1 MLSEDYKDYYLG
13 TGLRLLAR
21 SSEAPWNG
29 APPMPGD
36 PLCRPLPRAARPVGS
51 DHPVAALYDRLLR
64 ARFRRLVAA
73 TDWSAISVLRLGFCD
88 GEDDFPVVVLV
99 VLNAGAGVDE
109 LWARSLAV
117 RGKELLEAAA
127 TGPDLFELRSAGV
140 PDVEVEIAEAA
151 PASDWGPETDTVGP
165 LEPCV
170 WASLRVS
177 APDRQNRT
185 VESDVSKGI
194 FVDLK
199 APFERGGHCAV
210 TCHPIRQGDIPYV
223 YMPGVS
229 QKRPVECPSPD
240 DYARTMAILEV
251 RERELLRQEA
261 IPHSYRQDITTAHVA
276 AQRTMILTSV
286 RRIPDFGYVL
296 RSSGPTID
304 AQTGCLLKWTLVEVD
319 PCMGSRAKSSF
330 PWAPALDELFGTANL
345 HRMTEGAVR
354 TANLQHPNNPDALS
368 AFVFK
373 LGRETG
379 LRCGLLNNVRSDIR
393 SLHPAD
399 DDSGGLVE
407 LITAETVV
415 LDAPM
420 PRPGQG
426 FRWKISPFSRSGD
439 SGATVIDFAGAVVGM
454 LVTPDA
460 PGQWGPVSVVTPV
473 DRLLES
479 IWTTLDEDDPPPKW
493 LAPPRPYALREVQE
507 PLRSRSPGV
516 KYYNSNKNK

>member
-1 MLSEDYKDYYLG
+1 MLSEDYEDYYLG

-36 PLCRPLPRAARPVGS
+36 PLGRPLPRAARPVGP
-51 DHPVAALYDRLLR
+51 DHSVAALYDRLLR

-73 TDWSAISVLRLGFCD
+73 TDWSAISVLRLGFCG
-88 GEDDFPVVVLV
+88 GENGFPIVVLV
-99 VLNAGAGVDE
+99 VLNAGAGVGE
-109 LWARSLAV
+109 LWAR
-117 RGKELLEAAA
+117 
-127 TGPDLFELRSAGV
+127 AGV
-140 PDVEVEIAEAA
+140 PDVEMEIAEAA
-151 PASDWGPETDTVGP
+151 PAAGLAPEADTLGP

-170 WASLRVS
+170 WASLRIS

-210 TCHPIRQGDIPYV
+210 TCHPITQGDIPYV
-223 YMPGVS
+223 YISGVS

-261 IPHSYRQDITTAHVA
+261 IPHSHRQGITAAHVA
-276 AQRTMILTSV
+276 AQRTTLLTSV

-304 AQTGCLLKWTLVEVD
+304 AQTGCLLKWTLVEVG
-319 PCMGSRAKSSF
+319 PCMGSRAKSSL

-354 TANLQHPNNPDALS
+354 TASLQHPSNSDAPPAL
-368 AFVFK
+368 VFK

-393 SLHPAD
+393 SLHSAD
-399 DDSGGLVE
+399 DGSGGLVE
-407 LITAETVV
+407 FITTETVV
-415 LDAPM
+415 LDAPV

-426 FRWKISPFSRSGD
+426 FGWEIPRFSRPGD
-439 SGATVIDFAGAVVGM
+439 SGATVVDFAGAVVGM

-479 IWTTLDEDDPPPKW
+479 IRTTLDEDDPPPKW
-493 LAPPRPYALREVQE
+493 LVPHISL
-507 PLRSRSPGV
+507 L
-516 KYYNSNKNK
+516 

>member
-1 MLSEDYKDYYLG
+1 MPSEDYKDYYLG
-13 TGLRLLAR
+13 MGLRLLAR

-29 APPMPGD
+29 VPSMPGD
-36 PLCRPLPRAARPVGS
+36 PLGRPLPRTARPVGP

-64 ARFRRLVAA
+64 ARFRRLVAG
-73 TDWSAISVLRLGFCD
+73 TDWSAISVLRLGFCN
-88 GEDDFPVVVLV
+88 GTNFPVVLLV
-99 VLNAGAGVDE
+99 VLNAGAKVGE
-109 LWARSLAV
+109 LWTRSLVV
-117 RGKELLEAAA
+117 RGKELLEAA
-127 TGPDLFELRSAGV
+127 GV
-140 PDVEVEIAEAA
+140 PDVEMEIAEAA
-151 PASDWGPETDTVGP
+151 PASGWGPETDTLGP

-170 WASLRVS
+170 WASLCVS
-177 APDRQNRT
+177 APDRHNRT

-210 TCHPIRQGDIPYV
+210 TCHPITQGDIPYV
-223 YMPGVS
+223 YMAGVS

-240 DYARTMAILEV
+240 DYSRTMAILEA

-261 IPHSYRQDITTAHVA
+261 IPHSYRQDITAAHIA
-276 AQRTMILTSV
+276 AQRTMLLTSV
-286 RRIPDFGYVL
+286 RKIPDFGHVL

-319 PCMGSRAKSSF
+319 PCMGSRAKSSL
-330 PWAPALDELFGTANL
+330 PWTPALDELFGTANL

-354 TANLQHPNNPDALS
+354 MANPQHPNNSGAPPTL
-368 AFVFK
+368 VFK
-373 LGRETG
+373 VGRETG
-379 LRCGLLNNVRSDIR
+379 LRCGVLNNVRSDIR

-399 DDSGGLVE
+399 DHSEGLVE
-407 LITAETVV
+407 LITTETVV
-415 LDAPM
+415 LDVPV

-426 FRWKISPFSRSGD
+426 FGWKIPAFSRPGD
-439 SGATVIDFAGAVVGM
+439 SGATVVDFAGAVVGM

-479 IWTTLDEDDPPPKW
+479 IRTTLNDDDPSPKW
-493 LAPPRPYALREVQE
+493 LASHISL
-507 PLRSRSPGV
+507 L
-516 KYYNSNKNK
+516 

>member
-1 MLSEDYKDYYLG
+1 MPSEDYKDHYLG

-36 PLCRPLPRAARPVGS
+36 PLGRPLPRAARPVGP
-51 DHPVAALYDRLLR
+51 DHPVATLYDRLLR
-64 ARFRRLVAA
+64 TRFRRLVAGI
-73 TDWSAISVLRLGFCD
+73 DWSAISVLRLGFCD
-88 GEDDFPVVVLV
+88 GTDFPVVVLV
-99 VLNAGAGVDE
+99 VLNAGAGVGE
-109 LWARSLAV
+109 LWARSLVV
-117 RGKELLEAAA
+117 RGKELLEAA
-127 TGPDLFELRSAGV
+127 GV
-140 PDVEVEIAEAA
+140 SDVEMEIAEAA
-151 PASDWGPETDTVGP
+151 PASDWGPETDTLGP

-210 TCHPIRQGDIPYV
+210 TCHPITQGDIPYV

-229 QKRPVECPSPD
+229 QKRPVDCPSPD

-261 IPHSYRQDITTAHVA
+261 IPHSYRQDITAAHIA

-286 RRIPDFGYVL
+286 RRIPNFGYVL

-319 PCMGSRAKSSF
+319 PCMGSRAKSSL
-330 PWAPALDELFGTANL
+330 PWTPALDELFGTANL
-345 HRMTEGAVR
+345 HKMTEGAVR
-354 TANLQHPNNPDALS
+354 AAKLDHPNNPDAPPAL
-368 AFVFK
+368 VFK
-373 LGRETG
+373 VGRETG

-407 LITAETVV
+407 FITTETVV
-415 LDAPM
+415 LDVPV

-426 FRWKISPFSRSGD
+426 FGWQIPAFSRPGD
-439 SGATVIDFAGAVVGM
+439 SGATVVDFTGAVVGM

-479 IWTTLDEDDPPPKW
+479 IRTTLNDDDLSPKW
-493 LAPPRPYALREVQE
+493 LASHISL
-507 PLRSRSPGV
+507 L
-516 KYYNSNKNK
+516 